1 MKTWTVNKDISDVLL
16 YFILWIWE
24 ILNGFENN
32 QILPYERK
40 HKGVG

>member
-1 MKTWTVNKDISDVLL
+1 MKTWTVNKDVSDVLL
-16 YFILWIWE
+16 YFILWIWD

-32 QILPYERK
+32 QLLSYERK